1 LVYRGQS
8 TLARRKLNNDY
19 QRRRA
24 HLLALI
30 EYQQALIDLV
40 AFLSQLLADR
50 LAESEF
56 YRR

>member
-1 LVYRGQS
+1 M
-8 TLARRKLNNDY
+8 ARRKLNNDY